1 MGYTPHVLV
10 IGGGV
15 TGTGIARDLA
25 IRGLDV
31 TLVERGR
38 LTDGAT
44 GRMQGLLYSGARY
57 TDADPAVAKQC
68 YAENRTLAEIATHC
82 VEETGGLLVS
92 TDADDDAFD
101 SLVEACRDCDIPA
114 EELTGEEARE
124 LEPAL
129 GENIERAVRVPDAT
143 VDPFRLTVA
152 TAHSAMEF
160 GAEIR
165 THTEVTEIHVEDGA
179 VEAVTVEHE
188 PEPTG
193 RSGMAAAAADDDGG
207 DQDDDAESVDEPAAG
222 ADGADEESPGS
233 VGPDWGPAGGTSF
246 STDPEGDE
254 ESDGDGSDGDEPD
267 GDEPDT
273 APDGGKQLPGSTGG
287 SGATAPGEAGDVPG
301 MPGATGDEEQS
312 RPAGE
317 TERLDPDY
325 VVNATGAWVDQVAA
339 LAGFSFPMHRSRA
352 AMVVT
357 DDQPTGMPV
366 SHGVTAGPVRTVVP
380 HGEHCVVGATND
392 PVADPDNLD
401 GDGEDAERLVTDL
414 SEVVPDLAVSRV
426 LRTFWGIRSGPPGE
440 GGEGRRYALV
450 DHADRDGCWGMTT
463 VVGGTLTTHR
473 RVAERVADH
482 VCGKFGISRECRTDE
497 LTLPGSEDQAV
508 LDVVMDT
515 FGLSSPVYERSRDR
529 LGSRTPAV
537 LETDGPN
544 PVVCDAEGVTRAEI
558 RDALDDASAAEVDL
572 NDVRIR
578 TAATMGSCQ
587 GGRCAHRIAAELHPE
602 YELDVIADALD
613 DLLAE
618 RWKGQR
624 HALWGDQLAQ
634 AARNYAF
641 HASTLG
647 RKYPHREGDSG
658 LDIDG
663 FDDGPASDRG
673 EQPTAGWGM
682 RR

>member
-10 IGGGV
+10 LGGGV
-15 TGTGIARDLA
+15 TGVGIARDLA

-57 TDADPAVAKQC
+57 ADAAPAIAKQC
-68 YAENRTLAEIATHC
+68 YAENRTLAEIANHC
-82 VEETGGLLVS
+82 IEETDGLLVS
-92 TDADDDAFD
+92 TDTDDDDDAFD
-101 SLVEACRDCDIPA
+101 SLLEACQDCDIPV
-114 EELTGEEARE
+114 EELIGEEVRE
-124 LEPAL
+124 MEPAL
-129 GENIERAVRVPDAT
+129 GEDVERAVRVPDAT

-160 GAEIR
+160 GADIR
-165 THTEVTEIHVEDGA
+165 THTEVTDIHVEDGA
-179 VEAVTVEHE
+179 VEAVTVEHD

-193 RSGMAAAAADDDGG
+193 RPEVTDTEADSDDGAG
-207 DQDDDAESVDEPAAG
+207 NDE
-222 ADGADEESPGS
+222 
-233 VGPDWGPAGGTSF
+233 F
-246 STDPEGDE
+246 
-254 ESDGDGSDGDEPD
+254 DGDG
-267 GDEPDT
+267 PDT
-273 APDGGKQLPGSTGG
+273 VPDGGKQLPGSTGG
-287 SGATAPGEAGDVPG
+287 PGATAPGEAGGVPG

-312 RPAGE
+312 RPTSE
-317 TERLDPDY
+317 TERLEPDY
-325 VVNATGAWVDQVAA
+325 VVNATGAWADRVAE
-339 LAGFSFPMHRSRA
+339 LAGFSFPIHRSRA
-352 AMVVT
+352 AMIVT
-357 DDQPTGMPV
+357 DDQPAEMPV
-366 SHGVTAGPVRTVVP
+366 SYGVTAGPVRTVVP

-392 PVADPDNLD
+392 PVANPDTLD
-401 GDGEDAERLVTDL
+401 GDGEDTERLMADL
-414 SEVVPDLAVSRV
+414 SEVVPELSESRV

-450 DHADRDGCWGMTT
+450 DHADRDDCWGMTT

-497 LTLPGSEDQAV
+497 LTLPGSEDQEV
-508 LDVVMDT
+508 LD
-515 FGLSSPVYERSRDR
+515 
-529 LGSRTPAV
+529 
-537 LETDGPN
+537 TDGPN

-558 RDALDDASAAEVDL
+558 RDALDDASAAEIDL

-602 YELDVIADALD
+602 YEPDVIEDALD

-647 RKYPHREGDSG
+647 RKYPLDAVADEDDGG
-658 LDIDG
+658 LAIDG
-663 FDDGPASDRG
+663 FDDGPSSGRG